1 MVPRNVVMRR
11 GSRYGLGDVNI
22 PFPWYDGS
30 APIANDASVGGTN
43 WLGTASSIASMASS
57 IAGSLTPIFA
67 AKALSNNQSM
77 MYNPNTGQYVI
88 SSGSLPLS
96 LNASGANLSAL
107 SGWLPIL
114 GIGLVAVL
122 GLKALS
128 K

>member
-11 GSRYGLGDVNI
+11 GSRYGMGDVNI

-30 APIANDASVGGTN
+30 APIANDASVGGSN

-114 GIGLVAVL
+114 GIGVVAIF

>member
-114 GIGLVAVL
+114 GIGLVAIF